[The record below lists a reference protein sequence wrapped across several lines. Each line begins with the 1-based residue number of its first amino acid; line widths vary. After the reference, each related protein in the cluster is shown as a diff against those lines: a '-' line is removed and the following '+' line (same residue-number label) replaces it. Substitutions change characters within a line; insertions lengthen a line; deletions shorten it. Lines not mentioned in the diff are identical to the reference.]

1 MTQCALNVATKRC
14 VKVKTSKS
22 PKKCPEGKTLNT
34 KTNRCNKNKPVKR
47 PNIKE
52 ATEYLTERI
61 NYYKNEIKD
70 LRETIKNG
78 NMQIKK
84 HKKTL
89 KQVKRDAT
97 KDCKLKH
104 KSKELRDNCIK
115 KSINDAK
122 SLQSPEINIDIMK
135 EDLNMLIS
143 EKEEVTNELREAK
156 KNLRQVASL

>member
-1 MTQCALNVATKRC
+1 MLNMATKRC

-97 KDCKLKH
+97 KDCKAKH
-104 KSKELRDNCIK
+104 PGSKAKESRENCIK

-122 SLQSPEINIDIMK
+122 SLQTPEINVNIIK

-143 EKEEVTNELREAK
+143 EKEEVINELREAK